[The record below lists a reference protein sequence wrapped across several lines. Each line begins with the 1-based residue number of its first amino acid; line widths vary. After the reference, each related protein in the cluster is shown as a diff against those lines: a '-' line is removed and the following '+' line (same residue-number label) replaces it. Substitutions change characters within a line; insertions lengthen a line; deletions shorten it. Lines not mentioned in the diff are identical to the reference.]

1 MDMPV
6 FEHTVSLLHSVI
18 GNEREPLQ
26 KVAYLMKY
34 DPGLYLSFINKVN
47 SLTMRAEMTSISQAI
62 ALIGS
67 EGAENHI
74 LEQSN
79 FLGEE
84 HMLLWSY
91 SVIAG
96 EAAVAIN
103 RRAEVAE
110 DEEAFFTGI
119 LPSMGIM
126 LMLAKYP
133 QHAKIHDLLLKVPLE
148 HKVFIEEKLF
158 NTNLITQLDEGIQ
171 HPKTY
176 KDAVTLMLTMFSKDG
191 QRKNYLENPSRF
203 SVAYKSFQI
212 LQLLEVTESAARAI
226 LFPAVVEAQEKL
238 KESVKRFFKIS
249 ENSIDGI
256 LADVIERFQHICREF
271 KVEEQCMKFI
281 ETAEDYHLSTA
292 SFQTNS
298 ESFKESLDRIYAANK
313 EDKNILLYGESSVGK
328 RLLAM
333 SLHNH
338 PDNPRKNRP
347 FVSIHCSSI
356 DTDTIELEL
365 FGAKGGYLGMEK
377 QKGALELANDGTIL
391 LKDIDKVPLT
401 MQDKLSEVFCK
412 DEYYKIGEIKLAYFN
427 VKFIITSKKDIAVE
441 AQEGRFSQKLLRV
454 LKPVSIYIPALRER
468 RQDIEFIAN
477 GIIAK
482 YELNLKDKAL
492 MMGLKEYYETHPF
505 PNNLKDL
512 KRLLFLLAA
521 KHSLKS

>member
-6 FEHTVSLLHSVI
+6 FEHTISLLHSVI
-18 GNEREPLQ
+18 GNEQEPLQ
-26 KVAYLMKY
+26 KVAHLMKY
-34 DPGLYLSFINKVN
+34 DPGLYLSFMNKVN

-62 ALIGS
+62 ALIGA

-79 FLGEE
+79 FLGHEQ
-84 HMLLWSY
+84 MLLWSY
-91 SVIAG
+91 CIIAG
-96 EAAVAIN
+96 EAATAIN
-103 RRAEVAE
+103 RRAAIAE
-110 DEEAFFTGI
+110 QDEAFFAGI
-119 LPSMGIM
+119 LPSIGML

-133 QHAKIHDLLLKVPLE
+133 PHAKIHNLLLKVPLE

-158 NTNLITQLDEGIQ
+158 NSNLITQLDENIQ
-171 HPKTY
+171 NPKIY
-176 KDAVTLMLTMFSKDG
+176 KDTITLMLTMFSKDG

-212 LQLLEVTESAARAI
+212 LQLLDVAESAARAI

-238 KESVKRFFKIS
+238 KESAKRFFKIS
-249 ENSIDGI
+249 ETVIDDI
-256 LADVIERFQHICREF
+256 LAEVIENFQDICEEF
-271 KVEEQCMKFI
+271 KVEDQCMKFI
-281 ETAEDYHLSTA
+281 ENAENYHLSMA
-292 SFQTNS
+292 SFQTHS
-298 ESFKESLDRIYAANK
+298 ESFNKSLDRIYEANK
-313 EDKNILLYGESSVGK
+313 EDKNILLYGESAVGK
-328 RLLAM
+328 RLFAL

-338 PDNPRKNRP
+338 PDNPRKNSP

-356 DTDTIELEL
+356 DTDTIEMEL
-365 FGAKGGYLGMEK
+365 FGAKGGYLGIEK
-377 QKGALELANDGTIL
+377 QKGALELANGGTIL

-427 VKFIITSKKDIAVE
+427 VKFILTSKKDIAAE

-454 LKPVSIYIPALRER
+454 LKPASLYIPALRER
-468 RQDIEFIAN
+468 RQDIEFIAD

-482 YELNLKDKAL
+482 YELNLKDNAL
-492 MMGLKEYYETHPF
+492 MMGLKEYYENHPF

-512 KRLLFLLAA
+512 KRLLFFLSA
-521 KHSLKS
+521 KHSLKP